1 MEAIPQCIVFIQIL
15 KEGEGGPAKSFLIP
29 WIHMVSS
36 KRTYGVLQEHIWWVA
51 RAHMLCCKSTYS
63 PSRPE
68 QASQWANR
76 DNEYTKM
83 NLSARSTIL
92 DGSQEPV
99 IVPNDGI

>member
-1 MEAIPQCIVFIQIL
+1 MVCC
-15 KEGEGGPAKSFLIP
+15 KS
-29 WIHMVSS
+29 
-36 KRTYGVLQEHIWWVA
+36 TYVVLQEHIWCVA
-51 RAHMLCCKSTYS
+51 RAHIALSE
-63 PSRPE
+63 PE

-92 DGSQEPV
+92 DGSREPV